1 MTIIIIAITA
11 IVSIICFSNY
21 NLREKLQLNPYK
33 VYHNKEY
40 WRLLTHAF
48 VHADWLHLIV
58 NMFVLFSFGQGI
70 ENYFQTLRSAD
81 IISQHPYVYYVI
93 MYFSA
98 IVIASLTTIK
108 KYKDNFAYNAVGAS
122 GAVATV
128 LFACIFFD
136 PWQKL
141 LFWAI
146 IPVPGII
153 FGALYLWYSHYMS
166 RRSNDNI
173 NHDAH
178 FLGALYGFTFPVLLD
193 PRLFYV
199 FIKQL
204 IEFNFR

>member
-1 MTIIIIAITA
+1 MTIIIVAVTA
-11 IVSIICFSNY
+11 IISILCFY
-21 NLREKLQLNPYK
+21 NHDLLDKLQLNPYK

-40 WRLLTHAF
+40 WRLITHAF
-48 VHADWLHLIV
+48 VHADWVHLIV
-58 NMFVLFSFGQGI
+58 NMIVLFSFGKGMEYYLQS
-70 ENYFQTLRSAD
+70 LRVAD
-81 IISQHPYVYYVI
+81 VISYDPSIYYII

-98 IVIASLTTIK
+98 TVIASLTTIK
-108 KYKDNFAYNAVGAS
+108 KYKNNYSYNAVGAS

-146 IPVPGII
+146 IPIPGIL

-166 RRSNDNI
+166 RKGNDNI

-199 FIKQL
+199 FIQQL
-204 IEFNFR
+204 ISFHL